1 MSRVVDGDTFEGYI
15 DNGGNPGVNPLAIEL
30 NRLTIRICGI
40 DAHERRQY
48 YGDVATRYLNYRIG
62 GETVQLEL
70 IRKDEQTGTRPL
82 QITKKVYI
90 CQTTQRTIPRNW
102 ALGSFVSRLWGCA
115 GKYGS
120 YLFVKMSIF
129 AIDFK
134 ESF

>member
-1 MSRVVDGDTFEGYI
+1 MLSY
-15 DNGGNPGVNPLAIEL
+15 GVRLLVLAAKVSVIGVL
-30 NRLTIRICGI
+30 WVRD
-40 DAHERRQY
+40 DAYERRQY

-115 GKYGS
+115 GKYGP
-120 YLFVKMSIF
+120 YLFVKNEYLCYRF
-129 AIDFK
+129 
-134 ESF
+134 